1 MHRIDS
7 VGSPKI
13 SPRLGTS
20 NRQGAHKETKT
31 GDKKY
36 KRENQDSI
44 RNIDTNRDMHPKTT
58 IEKRKLYIFA
68 YHETLNLKK

>member
-44 RNIDTNRDMHPKTT
+44 RKIDTNRDMHPKTT
-58 IEKRKLYIFA
+58 IEKENYIFLP
-68 YHETLNLKK
+68 TMKP